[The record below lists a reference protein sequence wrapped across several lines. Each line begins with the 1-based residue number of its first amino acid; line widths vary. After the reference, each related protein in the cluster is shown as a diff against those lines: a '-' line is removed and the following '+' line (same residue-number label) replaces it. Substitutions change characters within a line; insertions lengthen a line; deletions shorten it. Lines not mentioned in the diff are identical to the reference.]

1 MNKKDI
7 KKSITEL
14 KKILFNRFGKGMEL
28 YLFGSVARN
37 EYDPDSDIDIL
48 VLVPGKVDTK
58 LEIEILHLAYDIELK
73 YDVVFGMVVNEKE
86 FWESEKA
93 SVMPFHQNLQRE
105 ALRI

>member
-1 MNKKDI
+1 MNKKEIDQ
-7 KKSITEL
+7 SIAEL
-14 KKILFNRFGKGMEL
+14 KKTLSNHLGNEIEL

-37 EYDPDSDIDIL
+37 DYDPDSDIDIL

-58 LEIEILHLAYDIELK
+58 LEIEILDLAYDIELK
-73 YDVVFGMVVNEKE
+73 YDVVFGLVVNEKE
-86 FWESEKA
+86 FWESKKA

>member
-7 KKSITEL
+7 DRSIDEL
-14 KKILFNRFGKGMEL
+14 KETLANHLGNEIEL

-37 EYDPDSDIDIL
+37 DYGTESDIDIL

-58 LEIEILHLAYDIELK
+58 LEIEILDLAYDIELK
-73 YDVVFGMVVNEKE
+73 YDVVFGVVVNEKE
-86 FWESEKA
+86 FWQSKKA